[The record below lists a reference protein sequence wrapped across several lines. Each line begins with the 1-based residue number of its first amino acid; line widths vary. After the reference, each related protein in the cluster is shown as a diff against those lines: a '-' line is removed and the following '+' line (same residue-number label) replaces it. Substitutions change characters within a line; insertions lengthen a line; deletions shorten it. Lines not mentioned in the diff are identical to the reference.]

1 MNVIDN
7 HKAKWAKKTTAVGQS
22 IVLPLAKAE
31 LLSREYEVLKQLVH
45 ADYQRLKNTPDDGT
59 KHKQQKTTL
68 LNNYREYLTGW
79 IAAGEKHNNDV
90 LFFNI
95 VWAADVGDW
104 DWLLKLTDY
113 AIATGQTN
121 TVFKSNAESIAAR
134 EIQFAADALLKVGI
148 VLQPWFFAAF
158 EKIKADEWVVHNS
171 IKAKFYKVAGI
182 DAQGR
187 GDLEIARD
195 YYTIAD
201 ELYPNV
207 AVKGRLKEVIESL

>member
-1 MNVIDN
+1 
-7 HKAKWAKKTTAVGQS
+7 
-22 IVLPLAKAE
+22 
-31 LLSREYEVLKQLVH
+31 
-45 ADYQRLKNTPDDGT
+45 
-59 KHKQQKTTL
+59 
-68 LNNYREYLTGW
+68 
-79 IAAGEKHNNDV
+79 
-90 LFFNI
+90 
-95 VWAADVGDW
+95 VWAADVGEW

-134 EIQFAADALLKVGI
+134 EIQFAADALLKEGVAI
-148 VLQPWFFAAF
+148 QPCFFVAF

-171 IKAKFYKVAGI
+171 IKAKFYKVAGM
-182 DAQGR
+182 DAQQK

-207 AVKGRLKEVIESL
+207 AVKGRLKEVTESL